1 MSLPILAS
9 NLPCPAIKFLT
20 SSSLAPATSINKN
33 KFQYKDVLK
42 LFKEI
47 SGYENFKSLDE
58 RFLESTRPTV
68 ISKEKK

>member
-1 MSLPILAS
+1 MIRLFPKNNQA
-9 NLPCPAIKFLT
+9 K
-20 SSSLAPATSINKN
+20 SIFNKN